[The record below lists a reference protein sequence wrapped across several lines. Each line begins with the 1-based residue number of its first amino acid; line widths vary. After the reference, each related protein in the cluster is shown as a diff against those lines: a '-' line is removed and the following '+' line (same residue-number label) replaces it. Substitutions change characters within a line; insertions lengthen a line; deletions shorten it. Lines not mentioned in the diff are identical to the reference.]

1 MSGGGGGLGELLTS
15 PGIDGAPTY
24 YTESHAPSAL
34 PPPPPLSGKAGTR
47 EHSMSKCPGWPSP
60 QRTQANPIDMD
71 RCHLAQEGPGVATAA
86 AWLLDP
92 SFKAIGRPRTFLD
105 HMLVIAWLSDN
116 KNSSLLPA
124 PRPALHSGAVQ
135 VHDLNS
141 TARPLRSGRFPSA
154 SWSP

>member
-1 MSGGGGGLGELLTS
+1 
-15 PGIDGAPTY
+15 
-24 YTESHAPSAL
+24 
-34 PPPPPLSGKAGTR
+34 
-47 EHSMSKCPGWPSP
+47 MSKCPGWPSP
-60 QRTQANPIDMD
+60 QLTQANPVDID

-105 HMLVIAWLSDN
+105 HMPVITRLSDN

-141 TARPLRSGRFPSA
+141 TAQPLRSGGSPSA